1 MLSRFSVISV
11 SLVVFLFSGCNLNP
25 VSDTWPDQIEFESVY
40 QWIKVYSIYQDSSK
54 PEDFPDRVDHF
65 SQDPFSFKSPSQ
77 MLESIHDTLKGYN
90 YTRYTENPN
99 LYQASSSSGYQ
110 LDTSFVRIEKLT
122 DSTVYL
128 AIYGFERGYTYNQF
142 LSVIGKADSFPNIIV
157 DLRGNLGGDLDE
169 LDSIAEAFLPRGSKF
184 IKIREREYD
193 SQSKSGYTK
202 DWHPWVTTKYP
213 DPALDKKKISVLM
226 DNSTASA
233 AEILA
238 SALKDCDS
246 AKLIG
251 DRSYGKGMGQRIIV
265 RRNRPAFE
273 ITALQIQGMTP
284 RTGFYHEKGIEPDT
298 IPSDLQT
305 EGRKYFPDID
315 NRNLFYAVKMLE
327 PGASA
332 TSIKMSLPKSRILMK
347 AAAGYK
353 VTYDTLNQ

>member
-1 MLSRFSVISV
+1 MYSRLSAISAT
-11 SLVVFLFSGCNLNP
+11 LFVFLFYGCNINP
-25 VSDTWPDQIEFESVY
+25 VSDTFPDQIEFESVY

-54 PEDFPDRVDHF
+54 YEGRIP
-65 SQDPFSFKSPSQ
+65 QDPFSFKSPSQ

-99 LYQASSSSGYQ
+99 FYQASSSSGYQ
-110 LDTSFVRIEKLT
+110 LDTTFVRIEKLT

-142 LSVIGKADSFPNIIV
+142 SSVIGKADSFPNIVV

-184 IKIREREYD
+184 IMIREREYD

-202 DWHPWVTTKYP
+202 NWHPWITTKYP

-238 SALKDCDS
+238 SALKDCTN
-246 AKLIG
+246 ANLIG

-265 RRNRPAFE
+265 RRKRPSFE

-284 RTGFYHEKGIEPDT
+284 RTGYYHEKGIEPDN
-298 IPSDLQT
+298 ISSELQI
-305 EGRKYFPDID
+305 EGRKYFPDTY
-315 NRNLFYAVKMLE
+315 NRNLFFAVKMLE

-332 TSIKMSLPKSRILMK
+332 NSIKMPLPKSGILMK
-347 AAAGYK
+347 TAAGYK
-353 VTYDTLNQ
+353 VTYDTLN